1 MTTQSDD
8 HHLDTARLPF
18 IDAKRSGR
26 AGPSGRQARNLPNAR
41 YSHHS
46 SPRARHELKFVL
58 GASASMRTTWPCH
71 WAAPPA
77 PPVSAEVDRRRACV
91 RRPLGA
97 TGPGPLF
104 FESSSPPARNAPK
117 FVCVEALAM
126 RKIQASCEVAP
137 PAPTVLEELTPRRAC
152 DGALCAPTAH
162 CAASTILLHQL

>member
-1 MTTQSDD
+1 MTTQSDE

-58 GASASMRTTWPCH
+58 GASASVRTTWQCH

-77 PPVSAEVDRRRACV
+77 PHAPAAGDRRRAYIRLQKACT
-91 RRPLGA
+91 P
-97 TGPGPLF
+97 
-104 FESSSPPARNAPK
+104 
-117 FVCVEALAM
+117 
-126 RKIQASCEVAP
+126 
-137 PAPTVLEELTPRRAC
+137 PRRENHK
-152 DGALCAPTAH
+152 GP
-162 CAASTILLHQL
+162 AASPIGRDRAGTRKPCFPHIVYDHAKRCSALGYGAVAFYRRKTVRARRAFRAAGTQLARRAV